1 MRYYIGDVSRIL
13 GLTPGAL
20 HYFERE
26 SVIETPKEENG
37 RRYYS
42 TEDIVRLMSY
52 KKYRSMGV
60 PLKQIA
66 RQFSREGDPLG
77 TIADRLARRRQEAQR
92 MAAHYQALSEDIDA
106 FERAVRSIA
115 GQLGR
120 YNVRSSP
127 EVLLLQHE
135 PDGLMTHDKREQER
149 TQLWLEHMPATR
161 LAVTLCEDGREARF
175 GYALLEARAQALSIA
190 EETPVVR
197 RLPERIALHTI
208 VRCDDLYDRPMQ
220 AFEDALAYMAAHGLA
235 RTGTAWGYIV
245 VVDCSHG
252 IRETYVEL
260 WAPFE

>member
-42 TEDIVRLMSY
+42 TEDIIRLMSY

-66 RQFSREGDPLG
+66 RQFSNTGDPVG
-77 TIADRLARRRQEAQR
+77 EIADRLARQREEAQR
-92 MAAHYQALSEDIDA
+92 MAAHYRALCEDIDA
-106 FERAVRSIA
+106 FERAIRSIS

-135 PDGLMTHDKREQER
+135 PDGLMTHDKREQAR
-149 TQLWLEHMPATR
+149 TQVWLEHMPATR
-161 LAVTLCEDGREARF
+161 LAITLKEGDAQARF
-175 GYALLEARAQALSIA
+175 GYVLLSERAEALGII
-190 EETPVVR
+190 EEPPIVR

-208 VRCDDLYDRPMQ
+208 VRCDDLYERPMQ
-220 AFEDALAYMAAHGLA
+220 AFEEAIAYMGAHGLCRA
-235 RTGTAWGYIV
+235 STAWGYIV

-260 WAPFE
+260 WVPFE

>member
-42 TEDIVRLMSY
+42 TEDIIRLMSY

-66 RQFSREGDPLG
+66 HQFSRSGDPIED
-77 TIADRLARRRQEAQR
+77 IADRLAHRREDAAR
-92 MAAHYQALSEDIDA
+92 MAAHYRALCEDIGE
-106 FERAVRSIA
+106 FEQAIRSIS

-120 YNVRSSP
+120 FNVRSSP

-135 PDGLMTHDKREQER
+135 PDGLMTHDKSEQER
-149 TQLWLEHMPATR
+149 TQEWLENMPATR
-161 LAVTLCEDGREARF
+161 LAVTLDEAGKSARF
-175 GYALLEARAQALSIA
+175 GYVLMKTRAAALGIRA
-190 EETPVVR
+190 EPPVVCE
-197 RLPERIALHTI
+197 LPERIALHTI
-208 VRCDDLYDRPMQ
+208 VRCDDLYGQPAQ
-220 AFEDALAYMAAHGLA
+220 AFEGVLSYMKEHGFK

-260 WAPFE
+260 WVPFE